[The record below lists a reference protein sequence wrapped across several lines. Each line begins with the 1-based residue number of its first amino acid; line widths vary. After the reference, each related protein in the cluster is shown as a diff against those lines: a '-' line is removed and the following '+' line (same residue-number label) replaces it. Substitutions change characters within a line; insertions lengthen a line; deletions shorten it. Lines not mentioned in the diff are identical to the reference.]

1 MEAHSFDALDQ
12 LCWRNSDLDLTHVDA
27 LLASLTAPPPG
38 PGLVKGN
45 DAADL
50 ETLAALAREPEIRRL
65 AHGRRMVRR
74 LWEACQIP
82 DFRKL
87 ADDTHT
93 KLCARVFGHI
103 ARDQRLPTD
112 WLAGQIGALARADG
126 DIDTLMQR
134 LSGVR
139 VWSYIAARSDWVQD
153 SPHWQGRAREVE
165 DLLSD
170 ALHERLT
177 SRFVDRRAA
186 LLMRRLEAGE
196 KEELLSAV
204 TRRGDVVVE
213 GHSVGR
219 IGGFSFFPDPE
230 AVGDEKKLVLRA
242 ARRALR
248 EEMPRRVA
256 LVETDAD
263 AVFALA
269 DDQSVTWDGVPI
281 ARLKRGASAL
291 RPRVQ
296 VLDSEFLDG
305 AQRERLRIRLQRFL
319 DDKVNADLAP
329 LRAAADR
336 GSRQPGFRG
345 LLHRLTEAL
354 GLIAGEEGD
363 NLSPQSRAALKAIG
377 VKAGRFGLFLPALL
391 KPRAAAM
398 RARLWGLA
406 ARPAGAQPADAG
418 PGLAACPARLAGWLR
433 RRDGLAGGRT
443 GAAAARRRRKGGRR
457 TGLGDTARRHRAAG
471 SPGVAL
477 LAEGR
482 PAAGCSAT
490 ARLPYRAGRR
500 PGCGRIW
507 PAGTGDGA
515 AAAAATASRGRGAS
529 RPTPRPVCCFGG
541 AQAIGGSR

>member
-1 MEAHSFDALDQ
+1 VEAHSFDALDQ
-12 LCWRNSDLDLTHVDA
+12 LCWRNSDLDLTHVDT
-27 LLASLTAPPPG
+27 LLAGLTAPPPG

-50 ETLAALAREPEIRRL
+50 ETLTALAQEPEIRRL
-65 AHGRRMVRR
+65 AQGRQMVRR

-112 WLAGQIGALARADG
+112 WLAAQIGALARADG

-139 VWSYIAARSDWVQD
+139 VWSYIAARTDWVQD
-153 SPHWQGRAREVE
+153 SAHWQGRAREVE

-177 SRFVDRRAA
+177 TRFVDRRAA
-186 LLMRRLEAGE
+186 LLMRRLEAGD

-213 GHSVGR
+213 GHPVGR

-256 LVETDAD
+256 LVETAPD
-263 AVFALA
+263 AVFVVANDL
-269 DDQSVTWDGVPI
+269 SVTWDGIPI

-296 VLDSEFLDG
+296 MLDS
-305 AQRERLRIRLQRFL
+305 
-319 DDKVNADLAP
+319 
-329 LRAAADR
+329 
-336 GSRQPGFRG
+336 
-345 LLHRLTEAL
+345 
-354 GLIAGEEGD
+354 
-363 NLSPQSRAALKAIG
+363 
-377 VKAGRFGLFLPALL
+377 
-391 KPRAAAM
+391 
-398 RARLWGLA
+398 
-406 ARPAGAQPADAG
+406 
-418 PGLAACPARLAGWLR
+418 
-433 RRDGLAGGRT
+433 
-443 GAAAARRRRKGGRR
+443 
-457 TGLGDTARRHRAAG
+457 
-471 SPGVAL
+471 
-477 LAEGR
+477 
-482 PAAGCSAT
+482 
-490 ARLPYRAGRR
+490 
-500 PGCGRIW
+500 
-507 PAGTGDGA
+507 
-515 AAAAATASRGRGAS
+515 
-529 RPTPRPVCCFGG
+529 
-541 AQAIGGSR
+541 

>member
-1 MEAHSFDALDQ
+1 VEAHSFDALDQ
-12 LCWRNSDLDLTHVDA
+12 LCWRNSDLDLTHVDT
-27 LLASLTAPPPG
+27 LLAGLTAPPPG

-50 ETLAALAREPEIRRL
+50 ETLTSLAQEPEIRRL
-65 AHGRRMVRR
+65 AQGRQMVRR

-112 WLAGQIGALARADG
+112 WLAGQIGALARAEG

-139 VWSYIAARSDWVQD
+139 VWSYIAARTDWVQD
-153 SPHWQGRAREVE
+153 SAHWQGRAREVE

-177 SRFVDRRAA
+177 TRFVDRRAA

-213 GHSVGR
+213 GHPVGR
-219 IGGFSFFPDPE
+219 VGGFSFFPDPE

-256 LVETDAD
+256 LVETAPDG
-263 AVFALA
+263 VFVLA
-269 DDQSVTWDGVPI
+269 DDQTVTWDSVPI

-291 RPRVQ
+291 RPRIQ

-319 DDKVNADLAP
+319 DDKVSADLAP

-336 GSRQPGFRG
+336 GSLQPGFRG

-363 NLSPQSRAALKAIG
+363 SLTPQSRAALKAIG

-398 RARLWGLA
+398 RARLWGLQHGQTVLSLPSPDMVSLPA
-406 ARPAGAQPADAG
+406 QPDWPAGFADAMGWLEAG
-418 PGLAACPARLAGWLR
+418 PVLLRLDVAERVAAELAWATRRGATALPAGLASRFSLKAEMLPVVLRRLGFRIVPAGGLATGEFGPPAPAMVLPLR
-433 RRDGLAGGRT
+433 RRRAVVV
-443 GAAAARRRRKGGRR
+443 AA
-457 TGLGDTARRHRAAG
+457 L
-471 SPGVAL
+471 S
-477 LAEGR
+477 GR
-482 PAAGCSAT
+482 PHGPFAA
-490 ARLPYRAGRR
+490 L
-500 PGCGRIW
+500 
-507 PAGTGDGA
+507 A
-515 AAAAATASRGRGAS
+515 ALKR
-529 RPTPRPVCCFGG
+529 
-541 AQAIGGSR
+541 